1 MGPFP
6 EYATLARPPIYAP
19 SIPWN
24 EALRICMESAG
35 GSFCAGSRT
44 LCVLSLSLSGG
55 GDGLGLSEVMIANI
69 PAISAAEIVATRP
82 IQAAFVEEFFPIV
95 KVKSTQGVNSITKPD
110 VRRLGVYGQL
120 VNKSAF
126 GLLIV
131 IHAKS
136 RMDLW

>member
-1 MGPFP
+1 MGKKEMFAQGWGGETKRHVVTIGLWMGPFP
-6 EYATLARPPIYAP
+6 EYATLARPPIYTP
-19 SIPWN
+19 FTPWN

-35 GSFCAGSRT
+35 GSFGAGGRT

-95 KVKSTQGVNSITKPD
+95 EVE
-110 VRRLGVYGQL
+110 
-120 VNKSAF
+120 SA
-126 GLLIV
+126 
-131 IHAKS
+131 
-136 RMDLW
+136 